1 MIKVKKQVNK
11 IVESITKQMEEAR
24 IADYIDFLEQENYAL
39 RRQIDEIK
47 KLNLAQVRENAQIRV
62 GKAKVEKQLSEL
74 KYLDNEVCNLAL
86 PTRERIIEILKK
98 ELKICSDRQMAIDFN
113 KIADEILRGTDNEIK
128 YEELPNPYLL
138 TGEELKRAEEARKRG
153 DKF

>member
-1 MIKVKKQVNK
+1 MKKQINK
-11 IVESITKQMEEAR
+11 IVKSITNQMEKSR
-24 IADYIDFLEQENYAL
+24 IADYIDFLEQENQEL
-39 RRQIDEIK
+39 K
-47 KLNLAQVRENAQIRV
+47 KLNIAQIRENAQIRV

>member
-1 MIKVKKQVNK
+1 MIRE
-11 IVESITKQMEEAR
+11 IEEQ
-24 IADYIDFLEQENYAL
+24 IDADGIIGKMIIKLRDDKEKLEQENQEL
-39 RRQIDEIK
+39 K
-47 KLNLAQVRENAQIRV
+47 KLNIAQVRENAQIRV

>member
-1 MIKVKKQVNK
+1 MKKQINK
-11 IVESITKQMEEAR
+11 IVKSITNQMEKSR
-24 IADYIDFLEQENYAL
+24 IADYIYFLEQENYAL

-113 KIADEILRGTDNEIK
+113 KIADEILRGTDNEIS
-128 YEELPNPYLL
+128 YEELSNPYLL